1 MTDEF
6 KQVFFFACL
15 VTYGV
20 IITIVKTS
28 PSVTIVDGFITALI
42 FTVIAVIAYKL
53 SNKP

>member
-6 KQVFFFACL
+6 KQVFFTVCLMFYCL
-15 VTYGV
+15 VIG
-20 IITIVKTS
+20 IVKTS
-28 PSVTIVDGFITALI
+28 SATFSDGFITALI

>member
-6 KQVFFFACL
+6 KQVFFTVCL
-15 VTYGV
+15 MFYGLVV
-20 IITIVKTS
+20 ITVKTS
-28 PSVTIVDGFITALI
+28 SATFSDGLITSAI